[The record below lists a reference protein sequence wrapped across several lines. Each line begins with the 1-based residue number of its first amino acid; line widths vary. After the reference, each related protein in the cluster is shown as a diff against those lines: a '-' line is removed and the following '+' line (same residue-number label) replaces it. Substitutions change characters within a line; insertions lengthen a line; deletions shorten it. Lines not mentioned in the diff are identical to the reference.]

1 MQDRSIIDANKQ
13 IMQERNREEKGTE
26 ERWCDMARNC
36 SPTPQVNLFPLLLR
50 ALSSNIS
57 STLQT
62 PFLLQSDHKSL
73 HQSWFLFPWM
83 IVFFKSISHIQ
94 HWLQKHLVCTDTIL
108 RRRVQRARAPL
119 PLMPNF
125 PQSLTPSSAIH
136 LTYIFIQPQSILLHI
151 PKC

>member
-62 PFLLQSDHKSL
+62 PFLLQSDPKSL
-73 HQSWFLFPWM
+73 HQLWWLYWKGSSA
-83 IVFFKSISHIQ
+83 KSISHNFCF
-94 HWLQKHLVCTDTIL
+94 KSIL
-108 RRRVQRARAPL
+108 YALRPFWGEGCKGQGL
-119 PLMPNF
+119 LFLSSQTF
-125 PQSLTPSSAIH
+125 PKAQPHPRPSISLTTLYSLH
-136 LTYIFIQPQSILLHI
+136 CILLHI